1 VWFPN
6 AEHRL
11 RAQVLGSW
19 TTAQPVGGTLVKGEL
34 ASSHAFLGDWAYE
47 SAKWHQYIDVEDVG
61 RDFRADNGFIAQ
73 NGYRRIYSETM
84 RKFVGAFGLNE
95 VSPYLNAEYKTDPDG
110 KAIYQQSNVG
120 VRVVLPRATTLAF
133 EYRPNNLVG
142 VREEGGLRKRD
153 QVFFSI
159 DTNPFPWLA
168 KLYSEIA
175 YGDRVDV
182 FNNRTGKGHFYTVQL
197 SLRPHPRAEVEY
209 RIDNDTIDSLER
221 VEGSNRIL
229 LQRVQQLLAIW
240 HFSSRDSLRAIWQLD
255 SRRRAASLWEDPI
268 SHHERYETV
277 SLTYGHRRGINAT
290 LYVGANVARALDP
303 DAAVKTYQA
312 ELFLKGSWTFDV
324 L

>member
-1 VWFPN
+1 
-6 AEHRL
+6 
-11 RAQVLGSW
+11 
-19 TTAQPVGGTLVKGEL
+19 
-34 ASSHAFLGDWAYE
+34 
-47 SAKWHQYIDVEDVG
+47 
-61 RDFRADNGFIAQ
+61 
-73 NGYRRIYSETM
+73 
-84 RKFVGAFGLNE
+84 
-95 VSPYLNAEYKTDPDG
+95 
-110 KAIYQQSNVG
+110 
-120 VRVVLPRATTLAF
+120 
-133 EYRPNNLVG
+133 
-142 VREEGGLRKRD
+142 
-153 QVFFSI
+153 
-159 DTNPFPWLA
+159 
-168 KLYSEIA
+168 
-175 YGDRVDV
+175 VDV